1 MIHTRLRLVGL
12 CVPAT
17 FLLVMG
23 CMFLSGVAHADT
35 TASNV
40 TWSDLAAGDDWTG
53 RVLDS
58 IFPMTGS
65 TQTATGTML
74 SYFSAYVMLI
84 VAAWISYATVIQIHR
99 TAESGKIF
107 SASFNG
113 WVPVRVAMALIMMS
127 PVTALGGFSTGQN
140 MILVLSKSAIGM
152 ARNLQNI
159 AINAVGP
166 DALPL
171 AEPMAPSTREIIFS
185 VMASE
190 LCRAIVNKASNN
202 SNMLP
207 APEVHDDGAGTV
219 TLSYDLAANEHTA
232 AAPCGSIVL
241 YLPRSNAG
249 ISSSVL
255 APYVNLSGLAPR
267 ERQALTD
274 LVGRIRGPVQILAET
289 LWQTRD
295 VSALRSLDAILTVNA
310 ASYSDALYTIASS
323 AVSTIRSAASGSG
336 TDAGVTALHNLGWSG
351 LGAYYLEIASLN
363 SEILAF
369 SSLKPTITAPSW
381 TGLGWYLSDD
391 IDPFAQAIGNYLA
404 QQEDT
409 IITADQASAPYGA
422 TRMFSRGRIGSTPGS
437 LLTQITRAVGINE
450 DVFNLILNEMI
461 APSSGVDSSHPVRGG
476 GSGWTDPLAGMIT
489 LGHLLIHIALTIIG
503 VVAIGSSKT
512 ASAVSAVAGVMT
524 ANPAQ
529 AAASAS
535 AVVFS
540 GAISSLL
547 TPIFAGAF
555 MLLVPGITLAYILPM
570 TPYLYWI
577 AGVAGWLILVIEA
590 VIAVPLWMLAH
601 MVFEGEGLHGKG
613 IRGYEVLFT
622 IIFRPS
628 MMVIGLILS
637 YTIFSAMSWLLMKS
651 FSIATSFVFAQG
663 DVVDNFIAIVVML
676 AMYVT
681 TEMTFAVMSFRLI
694 STLPHHLPSM
704 AGMNTMSRVD
714 SDSFSN
720 GATQPLRPHME
731 KGVALAEQS
740 IGGPAGMEKGSQG
753 PAGAPGKNGV
763 DSTTQ
768 SHLMVAGREEG

>member
-1 MIHTRLRLVGL
+1 M
-12 CVPAT
+12 
-17 FLLVMG
+17 
-23 CMFLSGVAHADT
+23 
-35 TASNV
+35 
-40 TWSDLAAGDDWTG
+40 
-53 RVLDS
+53 LDS
-58 IFPMTGS
+58 IFPMSGS

-127 PVTALGGFSTGQN
+127 PVTALGGFSTGQD

-159 AINAVGP
+159 TINAVGP

-202 SNMLP
+202 GDLIP
-207 APEVHDDGAGTV
+207 APEVQNNGAGKI

-241 YLPRSNAG
+241 QLPTSNAG
-249 ISSSVL
+249 ISSSAL
-255 APYVNLSGLAPR
+255 APYVDLSDLAPQ
-267 ERQALTD
+267 EQQALKD
-274 LVGRIRGPVQILAET
+274 LVSKLRDPIQALAAT
-289 LWQTRD
+289 LWVTRN
-295 VSALRSLDAILTVNA
+295 VSTLRSLDALLIVNA
-310 ASYSDALYTIASS
+310 QSYSDALYTIASS
-323 AVSTIRSAASGSG
+323 AVSTIRKAASDQGADS
-336 TDAGVTALHNLGWSG
+336 GVTALHNLGWSG
-351 LGAYYLEIASLN
+351 LGAYYLEIAGLN

-369 SSLKPTITAPSW
+369 SSLKPAIIAPSW
-381 TGLGWYLSDD
+381 TGLGWFLSDD
-391 IDPFAQAIGNYLA
+391 VDPFARAIGDYLA
-404 QQEDT
+404 QQEDN

-450 DVFNLILNEMI
+450 DIFTLIVNEMV
-461 APSSGVDSSHPVRGG
+461 APSSGVDSSHPVSGG
-476 GSGWTDPLAGMIT
+476 GPGWTDPLAGMIT

-512 ASAVSAVAGVMT
+512 ASAASAVAGVMT
-524 ANPAQ
+524 LDPAQ
-529 AAASAS
+529 VAASAS

-540 GAISSLL
+540 GAISALL

-601 MVFEGEGLHGKG
+601 MVFEGEGLHGRG

-651 FSIATSFVFAQG
+651 FSIAVGFVFAQG
-663 DVVDNFIAIVVML
+663 DLVDNFIAIVVML

-694 STLPHHLPSM
+694 STLPHHLPAM
-704 AGMNTMSRVD
+704 AGMNAMSRVD
-714 SDSFSN
+714 SDSFSDS
-720 GATQPLRPHME
+720 ATQPLRPHLE
-731 KGVALAEQS
+731 KGVSLAQS
-740 IGGPAGMEKGSQG
+740 SISRSPGTGNDAPDPASTSGTKGL
-753 PAGAPGKNGV
+753 

-768 SHLMVAGREEG
+768 SHLMVSGREEG